1 MKKEVLNNSF
11 VFYAT
16 NLEVIE
22 TLEETDKEL
31 ANDFMKAIIEYG
43 IYGEYE
49 NTNPIIKV
57 LMVQAGFGIDKAKDR
72 YATAVENGKKGGRP
86 KTVDEYKV
94 RELKGQGLTNKQIAE
109 ELKCSVSSVEKINAK
124 NRKNRKNL
132 NDNVNVNVNDNENV
146 NIIDKDFFPTEK
158 NLDGFA
164 IEPVKQENISQ
175 NNEDADGTI
184 SKCVEGTISECG
196 AQFQNVSWA
205 QSENVYNIKEIN
217 NIDIG
222 DFVASPVRKN
232 ELPTPQMRNTNSA
245 KTNLEVRKNGREID
259 NINNIN
265 NIDIGDFVASQ
276 QNPATPLATQVGS
289 VKQVEAVGADKVIT
303 INCSDM
309 RDSYYHLYKYLAK
322 YQPTLIAFV
331 VNGVAFCRNNK
342 ERTDKAIEICNTYGY
357 TIKFNDTAAVDNV

>member
-86 KTVDEYKV
+86 KKEIDNDVLSVMRDRGMSYQE
-94 RELKGQGLTNKQIAE
+94 IADK
-109 ELKCSVSSVEKINAK
+109 LGVSKSTIQRRFKEIDSSLVSNGVKTQ
-124 NRKNRKNL
+124 NL
-132 NDNVNVNVNDNENV
+132 NDNVNVNDNEN
-146 NIIDKDFFPTEK
+146 
-158 NLDGFA
+158 
-164 IEPVKQENISQ
+164 EN
-175 NNEDADGTI
+175 
-184 SKCVEGTISECG
+184 
-196 AQFQNVSWA
+196 
-205 QSENVYNIKEIN
+205 ENVKVNGNSTAIN
-217 NIDIG
+217 WN
-222 DFVASPVRKN
+222 FTAPVRKN
-232 ELPTPQMRNTNSA
+232 ELKTEEAIFRKNELKSSQTRKEEFA
-245 KTNLEVRKNGREID
+245 KTNLEVRKNSREID

-276 QNPATPLATQVGS
+276 QNPATSLASQVSS
-289 VKQVEAVGADKVIT
+289 VKQVEAVAADKVIT

-322 YQPTLIAFV
+322 YQPTLASFV

-357 TIKFNDTAAVDNV
+357 TIEFNDTAAAVANV

>member
-31 ANDFMKAIIEYG
+31 ANEFMKAIIEYG

-86 KTVDEYKV
+86 KTVDEDKV

-132 NDNVNVNVNDNENV
+132 NDNVNVNDNENV
-146 NIIDKDFFPTEK
+146 NINENEK
-158 NLDGFA
+158 KSFGLQAN
-164 IEPVKQENISQ
+164 Q
-175 NNEDADGTI
+175 NSEDA
-184 SKCVEGTISECG
+184 EGTISECG
-196 AQFQNVSWA
+196 AQFQNV
-205 QSENVYNIKEIN
+205 YNIKEIN
-217 NIDIG
+217 NNNKKEIDKWN
-222 DFVASPVRKN
+222 FTPVRKN

-245 KTNLEVRKNGREID
+245 KTNLKVRKNDIEID

-265 NIDIGDFVASQ
+265 NIDKGDFVASQ
-276 QNPATPLATQVGS
+276 QNPATSLASQVSS

-322 YQPTLIAFV
+322 YQPALASFV
-331 VNGVAFCRNNK
+331 VNDVAFCSSNK
-342 ERTDKAIEICNTYGY
+342 ERTNKAIEICNTYGY
-357 TIKFNDTAAVDNV
+357 TINFNDPAVAVANV

>member
-31 ANDFMKAIIEYG
+31 ANEFMKAIIEYG

-132 NDNVNVNVNDNENV
+132 NDNVNDNDNDNENENENKNVKV
-146 NIIDKDFFPTEK
+146 NGNSTAINWNFTAPVRKNELKTEEAIFRKNELKSSQMRKEEFAKTNLKVRKNDIEIDIID
-158 NLDGFA
+158 N
-164 IEPVKQENISQ
+164 NINS
-175 NNEDADGTI
+175 
-184 SKCVEGTISECG
+184 
-196 AQFQNVSWA
+196 
-205 QSENVYNIKEIN
+205 
-217 NIDIG
+217 IDIG
-222 DFVASPVRKN
+222 DFVAP
-232 ELPTPQMRNTNSA
+232 
-245 KTNLEVRKNGREID
+245 
-259 NINNIN
+259 
-265 NIDIGDFVASQ
+265 Q
-276 QNPATPLATQVGS
+276 QNPATSLATQVSS
-289 VKQVEAVGADKVIT
+289 VKPVEQVEAVAADKVIT

-322 YQPTLIAFV
+322 YQPALASFV
-331 VNGVAFCRNNK
+331 VNGVAFCRSNK

-357 TIKFNDTAAVDNV
+357 TIEFNDTAAAVAGA

>member
-31 ANDFMKAIIEYG
+31 ANEFMKAIIEYG

-86 KTVDEYKV
+86 KTVDEDKV

-132 NDNVNVNVNDNENV
+132 NDNVNVNVNVNDNENV
-146 NIIDKDFFPTEK
+146 NINENEK
-158 NLDGFA
+158 KSFGLQAN
-164 IEPVKQENISQ
+164 Q
-175 NNEDADGTI
+175 NSEDADGTI
-184 SKCVEGTISECG
+184 SKCAEGTISECG
-196 AQFQNVSWA
+196 AQFQNV
-205 QSENVYNIKEIN
+205 YNIKEI
-217 NIDIG
+217 DKW
-222 DFVASPVRKN
+222 DFTPVRKN
-232 ELPTPQMRNTNSA
+232 ELPTPQMRNTDSA
-245 KTNLEVRKNGREID
+245 KTNLEVRKNDREID
-259 NINNIN
+259 IIDIIDNNIN
-265 NIDIGDFVASQ
+265 NIDKGDFVASQ
-276 QNPATPLATQVGS
+276 QNPATSLATQVSS
-289 VKQVEAVGADKVIT
+289 VKQETEQVEAVGAEKVIT

-322 YQPTLIAFV
+322 YQPALASFV
-331 VNGVAFCRNNK
+331 VNVIAFCRSNK

-357 TIKFNDTAAVDNV
+357 TIKFNDTAAAVANV